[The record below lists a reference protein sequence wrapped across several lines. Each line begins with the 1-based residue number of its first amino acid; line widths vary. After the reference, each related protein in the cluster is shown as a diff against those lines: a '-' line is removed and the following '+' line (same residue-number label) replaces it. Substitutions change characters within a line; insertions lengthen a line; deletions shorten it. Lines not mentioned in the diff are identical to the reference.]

1 MPTRNLVRIFHKRI
15 AGVMAAQLEQHVGA
29 NRGMRLHNLEFLGRE
44 APGLVE
50 DRIVNRHLADIVQR
64 RSQGDR
70 GAFLIVEGDRAATLD
85 QIAKQ
90 QLGQL
95 FDVRNVPT
103 ALAVAKLHDAGHD
116 VDEHATVLDALV
128 VLLGQQVRQAALFG
142 VQADGVAYAAAHDT
156 GVKRAVDIVRGAQ
169 LVRAQNRIIGI
180 FARNHDDRQIIDTR
194 SARQIGQHLKAAYA
208 RHHNVQHHERQLIA
222 IAVDHVERYTTVV
235 GLEDAILVLEHLA
248 ENGSVHLGV
257 IDNKHQRLFALEG
270 LDGIGIGHDRT
281 GFCLSAAQ

>member
-1 MPTRNLVRIFHKRI
+1 
-15 AGVMAAQLEQHVGA
+15 
-29 NRGMRLHNLEFLGRE
+29 MRLHNLELIGRE
-44 APGLVE
+44 ASGLVE
-50 DRIVNRHLADIVQR
+50 NRIVNRHLADIVQR

-70 GAFLIVEGDRAATLD
+70 RAFLIVEGDRAATLD
-85 QIAKQ
+85 QTAKQ

-95 FDVRNVPT
+95 LDVRNVPA

-128 VLLGQQVRQAALFG
+128 VLLGQQARQAALFG

-169 LVRAQNRIIGI
+169 LVRAQNHIIGI
-180 FARNHDDRQIIDTR
+180 FARNHDDRQIVDTR

-208 RHHNVQHHERQLIA
+208 RHHNVQQHERQLIA
-222 IAVDHVERYTTVV
+222 IAVDHVERRTTVI

-257 IDNKHQRLFALEG
+257 IDNKHQGLFALEG

>member
-1 MPTRNLVRIFHKRI
+1 MP
-15 AGVMAAQLEQHVGA
+15 A
-29 NRGMRLHNLEFLGRE
+29 
-44 APGLVE
+44 
-50 DRIVNRHLADIVQR
+50 
-64 RSQGDR
+64 
-70 GAFLIVEGDRAATLD
+70 
-85 QIAKQ
+85 
-90 QLGQL
+90 
-95 FDVRNVPT
+95 

-128 VLLGQQVRQAALFG
+128 VLLGQQARQAALFG

-169 LVRAQNRIIGI
+169 LVRAQNHIIGI
-180 FARNHDDRQIIDTR
+180 FARNHDDRQIVDTR

-208 RHHNVQHHERQLIA
+208 RHDNVQHHERQLIA
-222 IAVDHVERYTTVV
+222 IAVDHVERYTTVI

-257 IDNKHQRLFALEG
+257 IDNKHQGLFALEG
-270 LDGIGIGHDRT
+270 LDGIGIGHART